1 MAEQKKSGG
10 FLRFLRGLWR
20 GVDLTRR
27 AVFNL
32 LFLLVLVLVLVA
44 VFSDGPVLR
53 ERSAL
58 VLAPAGAIV
67 EQYSVDPVERAL
79 ARLVGEEQP
88 ETQLRDI
95 LRALD
100 VAARDKRIE
109 RLVIRPD
116 RIGSVGYAALR
127 EIGAAIQRFK
137 ESGKQVVAYADNL
150 GQQQYYL
157 AAFADEVYLHPEGG
171 LLLEG
176 LGRYRM
182 YYREALQDKLGVDVH
197 LFRVGEYKSAA
208 EPYVLD
214 GPSEEARAAD
224 LHWMNDLWQR
234 YLADIAAARGLDPAR
249 ISADIEAFD
258 QRIREAGGDLA
269 ALALEQGLVDRLL
282 DDAEFRTLMIERGVE
297 DEDKHTF
304 RQVPLDAYLGFVN
317 RERLPFDPRP
327 QVAVVV
333 AQGEITDGSQPPGTV
348 GGESTAQLLRD
359 AREDEDVKA
368 VVLRVDS
375 PGGGLFPSEQIR
387 REVERV
393 RAAGKPVVV
402 SMANVA
408 ASGGYWISMNA
419 DAIYA
424 NESTITGSIGI
435 FGLFF
440 TIPDTLSRL
449 GIHTAGVGTTSLAGA
464 IDPRLPLDP
473 RLGAAIQ
480 AIIDDGYREFIG
492 KVAEARGQST
502 EAIDAV
508 ARGRVWSGAQAREH
522 GLVDALGGLD
532 EAIADAARRADL
544 AEDAYGVRYIERE
557 LSPFERFL
565 VDSSANAL
573 ASTLVQRLGVGRLVL
588 GEQGMAE
595 LARDLRLLAP
605 PAGGRPVRIAAY
617 CFCTL

>member
-1 MAEQKKSGG
+1 CASAGCWPAGCRCHPPARRTARHDLRAAPGAALAVCCPVRTLGTGEMAEQKKSGG

-182 YYREALQDKLGVDVH
+182 YYREALQDKLGV
-197 LFRVGEYKSAA
+197 
-208 EPYVLD
+208 
-214 GPSEEARAAD
+214 
-224 LHWMNDLWQR
+224 
-234 YLADIAAARGLDPAR
+234 
-249 ISADIEAFD
+249 
-258 QRIREAGGDLA
+258 
-269 ALALEQGLVDRLL
+269 
-282 DDAEFRTLMIERGVE
+282 
-297 DEDKHTF
+297 
-304 RQVPLDAYLGFVN
+304 
-317 RERLPFDPRP
+317 
-327 QVAVVV
+327 
-333 AQGEITDGSQPPGTV
+333 
-348 GGESTAQLLRD
+348 
-359 AREDEDVKA
+359 
-368 VVLRVDS
+368 
-375 PGGGLFPSEQIR
+375 
-387 REVERV
+387 
-393 RAAGKPVVV
+393 
-402 SMANVA
+402 
-408 ASGGYWISMNA
+408 
-419 DAIYA
+419 
-424 NESTITGSIGI
+424 
-435 FGLFF
+435 
-440 TIPDTLSRL
+440 
-449 GIHTAGVGTTSLAGA
+449 
-464 IDPRLPLDP
+464 
-473 RLGAAIQ
+473 
-480 AIIDDGYREFIG
+480 
-492 KVAEARGQST
+492 
-502 EAIDAV
+502 
-508 ARGRVWSGAQAREH
+508 
-522 GLVDALGGLD
+522 
-532 EAIADAARRADL
+532 
-544 AEDAYGVRYIERE
+544 
-557 LSPFERFL
+557 
-565 VDSSANAL
+565 
-573 ASTLVQRLGVGRLVL
+573 
-588 GEQGMAE
+588 
-595 LARDLRLLAP
+595 
-605 PAGGRPVRIAAY
+605 
-617 CFCTL
+617 